1 MMLSFKQFITEE
13 ISSSDAKG
21 KLHEILVGKYLSNNQ
36 DLPTHYRNIETQ
48 KTPKMT
54 HDDIV
59 ADHMTVPDRR
69 GNYGVNHEDYVAA
82 DKRAREAAEHIK
94 KHLGHKYDF
103 SRIKRIAWT
112 SNKKDHEQFTG
123 DDDPNSDAD
132 LMIHTHKHEDE
143 HDHPGHYVGVSLK
156 VGSQKPNLRN
166 PGIEQL
172 NRLTKANTGHISG
185 LISSH
190 GKNLHELGYDKKN
203 SRDINHAKYKLDKQ
217 GKSGDEAKA
226 NSKKAEDSSLST
238 RTAMAK
244 HYADSVNNL
253 HPTHVEHLMKSLISP
268 DTVHEHIRTHS
279 KVSSTG
285 KVSHHSHNPS
295 QEFADKYTGHEHGY
309 VAKASGISFHIHAK
323 NPDGTPGKKLAS
335 ISMKQSSGPVK
346 GIAGMVKAHH

>member
-1 MMLSFKQFITEE
+1 MMLSFKQFIAEE

-21 KLHEILVGKYLSNNQ
+21 KLHEILVAKYLSPDQ
-36 DLPTHYRNIETQ
+36 KLPTHYRDPETQ
-48 KTPKMT
+48 KSPEDT
-54 HDDIV
+54 HDHIV
-59 ADHMTVPDRR
+59 RNHLAVPDSM

-82 DKRAREAAEHIK
+82 DKRAREAAEHIR

-103 SRIKRIAWT
+103 SRIKGVAWT
-112 SNKKDHEQFTG
+112 SNKKDHKQFTG

-132 LMIHTHKHEDE
+132 VMIHTHKHEDE
-143 HDHPGHYVGVSLK
+143 HDHTGHFIGVSLK

-190 GKNLHELGYDKKN
+190 GENLHALGYDKNN
-203 SRDINHAKYKLDKQ
+203 SRDINHEKFKLDKE
-217 GKSGDEAKA
+217 GKNGNEAKA
-226 NSKKAEDSSLST
+226 NSEKAKKSSLST
-238 RTAMAK
+238 RSAMAK
-244 HYADSVNNL
+244 HYADSINNL

-268 DTVHEHIRTHS
+268 DTLHEHIRVHT
-279 KVSSTG
+279 KVSKAG
-285 KVSHHSHNPS
+285 KVSHHAENPA
-295 QEFADKYTGHEHGY
+295 EDFAKKYTGHEHGY

-335 ISMKQSSGPVK
+335 VTMKQSSGPVK
-346 GIAGMVKAHH
+346 GIAGSVKAHH